1 MRQTGGTALGATSTR
16 SRPFSCASASASC
29 VAMTPSCCPSSSM
42 TRTSR
47 IRIISLTR
55 RSLAIFY
62 CSLTNRPPADTDG
75 WPSSTRKRRA
85 TIPEQTFAVNESGR
99 SVVRPLRLARVV
111 VEDGDLASIRV
122 GKPKRAASLPSVTG
136 RRPHQREPAL
146 AQLLRPGVD
155 LGGGLDSEAD
165 LDAIPRRPLAP
176 SKAEFEPS
184 QLEVDTISVRGPDLE
199 AKGLLVEIGT
209 ARLLGRAH

>member
-1 MRQTGGTALGATSTR
+1 M
-16 SRPFSCASASASC
+16 
-29 VAMTPSCCPSSSM
+29 
-42 TRTSR
+42 
-47 IRIISLTR
+47 R

-62 CSLTNRPPADTDG
+62 RSLTNRPPADTDG

-85 TIPEQTFAVNESGR
+85 TIPEQTFVVNESGR

-111 VEDGDLASIRV
+111 VEDGDLPSIRV

-155 LGGGLDSEAD
+155 LGGGLDPKAD
-165 LDAIPRRPLAP
+165 LDAISAKLGGTLGPVSTISEEDVRLLVMSNLQARRITQ
-176 SKAEFEPS
+176 AEADLL
-184 QLEVDTISVRGPDLE
+184 QLEVTRLSGKVDE
-199 AKGLLVEIGT
+199 LLQ
-209 ARLLGRAH
+209 AMQ